1 MGTEKSDAVPF
12 LLGFLHARPEH
23 TVLAMSSSMSW
34 RGVTPAA
41 EAEPLLLEVQRVLAE
56 TNVVVAMET
65 QKNYGIQAEGF
76 AYQKRELA
84 QAEAT
89 ALDTVTTTEMEQ
101 YSLMRTRLNMTN
113 KEFFTYLWMRA
124 VDHNK
129 LSRKVL
135 EVPVPSAIRE
145 GTAHA

>member
-1 MGTEKSDAVPF
+1 M
-12 LLGFLHARPEH
+12 
-23 TVLAMSSSMSW
+23 
-34 RGVTPAA
+34 
-41 EAEPLLLEVQRVLAE
+41 LAE

-101 YSLMRTRLNMTN
+101 YSLMRARLNMTN

-124 VDHNK
+124 FDHNK

>member
-1 MGTEKSDAVPF
+1 MTTSTKEGTRAI
-12 LLGFLHARPEH
+12 A
-23 TVLAMSSSMSW
+23 LAK
-34 RGVTPAA
+34 
-41 EAEPLLLEVQRVLAE
+41 
-56 TNVVVAMET
+56 AMQT
-65 QKNYGIQAEGF
+65 YGCA
-76 AYQKRELA
+76 ELA
-84 QAEAT
+84 DLPPEGWAT

-101 YSLMRTRLNMTN
+101 YSRMRAKLNMTN

-145 GTAHA
+145 GVAHAS